1 MLALIEEFNFDFLKN
16 EEIKAKTDATD
27 GSKAILNN
35 DQNYDSASV
44 ELIDRVKTQFKVK
57 YDLDFSV

>member
-16 EEIKAKTDATD
+16 EEIKAKTD